1 MTDYN
6 SIIDRYYPAGTP
18 LRDIY
23 IRHCRA
29 VAQKALEI
37 ADRAGLPID
46 RDTIEAA
53 AMLHDIGI
61 FATNA
66 PSIHC
71 TGSEPYIRHG
81 IIGAGLLRKEGAGEE
96 IAAVAERHTGSGI
109 TAKEIIDRNLPLPHC
124 DYCPRTQLERLVCYA
139 DKFFSKSGDMTE
151 KSLEQAMSSAA
162 SFGNESLERFMAMH
176 SEFTGQ
182 NTPS

>member
-61 FATNA
+61 FATN
-66 PSIHC
+66 
-71 TGSEPYIRHG
+71 
-81 IIGAGLLRKEGAGEE
+81 AGEE

>member
-1 MTDYN
+1 
-6 SIIDRYYPAGTP
+6 
-18 LRDIY
+18 
-23 IRHCRA
+23 
-29 VAQKALEI
+29 
-37 ADRAGLPID
+37 
-46 RDTIEAA
+46 
-53 AMLHDIGI
+53 MLHDIGI

-81 IIGAGLLRKEGAGEE
+81 IIGAELLRKEGVGEE

-109 TAKEIIDRNLPLPHC
+109 TAKEITDRNLPLPHC
-124 DYCPRTQLERLVCYA
+124 DYYPRTQLERLICYA

-151 KSLEQAMSSAA
+151 KSLERAMSSAA